1 MAIFSSLSEKLS
13 NSIKKI
19 SGKASLSDKNI
30 QDTLRDVRIALLEA
44 DVALPVVKQF
54 LNDVK
59 DRALGVEV
67 ASSLNPGQ
75 QFLKIVKSELEVL
88 MGEKN
93 EGVDLVGKPPAV
105 IMMAGLQG
113 AGKTT
118 TAAKLA
124 KYIKSDKGKRVMLT
138 SADVYRPAAIEQL
151 KILSSEVDV
160 EFFESSPSQKPK
172 DIVTAAI
179 ASAKKK
185 FIDVLIIDTA
195 GRLHIDNEMMGE
207 LKQLA
212 ALTNPAELLF
222 VIDAMIGQDAVN
234 TAKVFNDSLPL
245 SGIILTKVDG
255 DTRGGAA
262 LSVRQVTGKPIKFLG
277 VGEKTD
283 ALEPFHPDRLAS
295 RILGM
300 GDMLSLIEEVESK
313 VDKEK
318 TDKLAKKV
326 IKGKR
331 FDLDDLRDQLQQMKN
346 MGGMSNMLDKLPGIG
361 NMAQVAETAQV
372 NQQFDKMQFILDS
385 MTPHERRYPDI
396 LNGSRKRRITSG
408 SGTTIQDLNRLMK
421 QHKQMSKMMKKM
433 KGKGMQN
440 MMRSMSGMMN
450 QGASGIGKGFPRF

>member
-1 MAIFSSLSEKLS
+1 
-13 NSIKKI
+13 
-19 SGKASLSDKNI
+19 
-30 QDTLRDVRIALLEA
+30 
-44 DVALPVVKQF
+44 
-54 LNDVK
+54 
-59 DRALGVEV
+59 
-67 ASSLNPGQ
+67 
-75 QFLKIVKSELEVL
+75 

-361 NMAQVAETAQV
+361 NMAQVAETAQA

>member
-283 ALEPFHPDRLAS
+283 ALEPFHPCLLYTS
-295 RILGM
+295 P
-300 GDMLSLIEEVESK
+300 SP
-313 VDKEK
+313 
-318 TDKLAKKV
+318 
-326 IKGKR
+326 
-331 FDLDDLRDQLQQMKN
+331 RD
-346 MGGMSNMLDKLPGIG
+346 
-361 NMAQVAETAQV
+361 
-372 NQQFDKMQFILDS
+372 
-385 MTPHERRYPDI
+385 
-396 LNGSRKRRITSG
+396 
-408 SGTTIQDLNRLMK
+408 
-421 QHKQMSKMMKKM
+421 
-433 KGKGMQN
+433 
-440 MMRSMSGMMN
+440 
-450 QGASGIGKGFPRF
+450 

>member
-138 SADVYRPAAIEQL
+138 SADVFRPAAIEQL

-234 TAKVFNDSLPL
+234 TAKVFDDSLPL

-255 DTRGGAA
+255 GI
-262 LSVRQVTGKPIKFLG
+262 P
-277 VGEKTD
+277 VGEPHFQ
-283 ALEPFHPDRLAS
+283 LDRLQGS
-295 RILGM
+295 
-300 GDMLSLIEEVESK
+300 LSS
-313 VDKEK
+313 
-318 TDKLAKKV
+318 
-326 IKGKR
+326 
-331 FDLDDLRDQLQQMKN
+331 
-346 MGGMSNMLDKLPGIG
+346 S
-361 NMAQVAETAQV
+361 
-372 NQQFDKMQFILDS
+372 
-385 MTPHERRYPDI
+385 
-396 LNGSRKRRITSG
+396 
-408 SGTTIQDLNRLMK
+408 
-421 QHKQMSKMMKKM
+421 
-433 KGKGMQN
+433 
-440 MMRSMSGMMN
+440 
-450 QGASGIGKGFPRF
+450 